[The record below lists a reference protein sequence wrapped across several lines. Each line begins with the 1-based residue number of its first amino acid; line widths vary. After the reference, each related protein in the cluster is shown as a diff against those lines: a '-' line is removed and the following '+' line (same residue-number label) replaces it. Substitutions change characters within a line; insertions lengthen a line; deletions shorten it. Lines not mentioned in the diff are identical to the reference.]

1 MAQNIFQIQISLNGS
16 TPKIWRRIQL
26 KSDTLLPDL
35 HNIIQTT
42 MGWDDSH
49 LHQFIKNKEFY
60 GDPSVD
66 EDFDTI
72 DYRKIK
78 LSAMLKKEKETM
90 KYEYDFGDGREHTL
104 LLEKILPVDSKTKY
118 PVCIA
123 GEMHCPPEDC
133 GGVWGYSDLLEILKD
148 PKHKEYGN
156 IIEWLRDDF
165 DPKEFDLEEINKI
178 FMEYNF

>member
-1 MAQNIFQIQISLNGS
+1 MAQNIYQIQISLNGS
-16 TPKIWRRIQL
+16 TPEIWRRIQL

-78 LSAMLKKEKETM
+78 LSAMLKKEKEKFM
-90 KYEYDFGDGREHTL
+90 YEYDFGDGWIHTI

-148 PKHKEYGN
+148 PKHEEYGN
-156 IIEWLRDDF
+156 IIEWLGDDF
-165 DPKEFDLEEINKI
+165 DPNEFNIELINA
-178 FMEYNF
+178 FLTGCSF